1 MMPYITI
8 SKRLNTS
15 SNSNNIR
22 INLGSYIHI
31 IKLQFINS
39 TTEIRII
46 SHHISLRY
54 QMSNRQ
60 YSLRL
65 SCSTISQP
73 LISHPPISHPPI
85 SHPPIQW
92 MKLPAMTKSLT
103 KLDVCIF
110 HYYFKSLTLHSN
122 FQLAQAK
129 FKSNWASGRLAM
141 SCTAYITPTN
151 IMPTNITP
159 THITPTYIT
168 STNITP
174 TYITPTNIRP
184 TNITPTYITPTYI
197 THLYHTHQHHTHL
210 YHNHLYHTHPGYIT
224 ALAHLSLDKMVAI
237 SQTTFSNVFLQMK
250 KH

>member
-1 MMPYITI
+1 MP
-8 SKRLNTS
+8 
-15 SNSNNIR
+15 
-22 INLGSYIHI
+22 
-31 IKLQFINS
+31 
-39 TTEIRII
+39 
-46 SHHISLRY
+46 
-54 QMSNRQ
+54 NRQ

-65 SCSTISQP
+65 SRST
-73 LISHPPISHPPI
+73 ISHPPISHPPI

-92 MKLPAMTKSLT
+92 IKLPAMTKSLT

-129 FKSNWASGRLAM
+129 FKSNWASGRLAI

-210 YHNHLYHTHPGYIT
+210 YHTHLYHTHLYHSLSSSLPGQNGCHFADNIFKCISPNEKALISIKISLKFVPKGPINNIPALVQIMAWRRPGDKPLSEPILTQLTEEYIP
-224 ALAHLSLDKMVAI
+224 
-237 SQTTFSNVFLQMK
+237 N
-250 KH
+250 